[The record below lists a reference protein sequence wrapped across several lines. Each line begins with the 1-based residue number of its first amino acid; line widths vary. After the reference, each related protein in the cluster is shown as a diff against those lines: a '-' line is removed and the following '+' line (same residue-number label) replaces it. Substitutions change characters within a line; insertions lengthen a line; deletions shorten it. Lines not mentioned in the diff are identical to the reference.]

1 LDWFGLGKKLKS
13 LCHIVHLNLNDL
25 WCVNYNNGVYPPL
38 YLQHTHTHYIV
49 KYYVQGKFGFISS
62 KKNSN
67 LLCEIWSSS
76 KYLYYINIRFKLI
89 RNLTYHSQT
98 NIKLKPNKK
107 VKFRATSIY
116 KFIWCVSF
124 ICLL

>member
-1 LDWFGLGKKLKS
+1 LGKKS
-13 LCHIVHLNLNDL
+13 L
-25 WCVNYNNGVYPPL
+25 
-38 YLQHTHTHYIV
+38 
-49 KYYVQGKFGFISS
+49 YVQGKFGFISS

-67 LLCEIWSSS
+67 LLCEI
-76 KYLYYINIRFKLI
+76 LECLLNICIIHINIRFKLI

-124 ICLL
+124 IYLL